1 MASAVLVAEE
11 ALSLSGVE
19 RLLDILRAQPP
30 WSDLPFVIQTSG
42 GRPTAQSLQRSKLL
56 ERLGHITLLER
67 PIRTV
72 TLVASIRAAL
82 ASRAR
87 QYEVRN
93 QLAEL
98 VRQREELSRSNA
110 ALEQFA
116 YAAAHDL
123 QEPIRNVSLYTQ
135 LLARAYDEQLDAEAE
150 NHMRFI
156 VEGAQRMQHLV
167 EDLLAYTRAVKAP
180 EHTGT
185 CVTDCESVL
194 DQVTLTLDSLIK
206 KTNAHLTHD
215 PLPKIPVYSP
225 HMLQVLQNLISNAIK
240 YRSKCPPQIHVGAE
254 QEGQLWHFTV
264 KDTGIGIAEEFQ
276 GRIFGVFKRLHGREI
291 PGNGIGLAICE
302 RIVQHYGGKIW
313 VTSIPDRGSEFHF
326 TLPALGPTYE
336 RIATH

>member
-1 MASAVLVAEE
+1 MNSTSANSESSVLVFASRKYDQDLALAVLEKAGLKAAASTGIGDLCEHISSGTGAVLVAEE

-30 WSDLPFVIQTSG
+30 WSDLPFVILTSG

-116 YAAAHDL
+116 YAAAQDL
-123 QEPIRNVSLYTQ
+123 Q
-135 LLARAYDEQLDAEAE
+135 LARMTNSWTPRLRTICVSSWKELSGCSTWW
-150 NHMRFI
+150 RTCWPI
-156 VEGAQRMQHLV
+156 
-167 EDLLAYTRAVKAP
+167 LAR
-180 EHTGT
+180 
-185 CVTDCESVL
+185 
-194 DQVTLTLDSLIK
+194 
-206 KTNAHLTHD
+206 
-215 PLPKIPVYSP
+215 
-225 HMLQVLQNLISNAIK
+225 
-240 YRSKCPPQIHVGAE
+240 
-254 QEGQLWHFTV
+254 
-264 KDTGIGIAEEFQ
+264 
-276 GRIFGVFKRLHGREI
+276 
-291 PGNGIGLAICE
+291 
-302 RIVQHYGGKIW
+302 
-313 VTSIPDRGSEFHF
+313 
-326 TLPALGPTYE
+326 
-336 RIATH
+336 